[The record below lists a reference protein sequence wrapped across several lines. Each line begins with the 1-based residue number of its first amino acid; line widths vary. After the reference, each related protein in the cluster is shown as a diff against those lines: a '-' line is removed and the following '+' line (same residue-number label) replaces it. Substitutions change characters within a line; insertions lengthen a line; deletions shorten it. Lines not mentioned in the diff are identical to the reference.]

1 MYLLVVLND
10 IFQCIVIRPILIL
23 YFMLAVGRVEQY
35 VVHRLCV
42 KVVMGVD
49 ISYIEAL
56 ECRVSFHK
64 PTIYDFAGSFSLSSA
79 KSLRKS

>member
-56 ECRVSFHK
+56 ECL
-64 PTIYDFAGSFSLSSA
+64 AGSFSLSSA